1 MTDLLTLPRLTLTP
15 RRAETT
21 HVVKL
26 DKNLGRVVHERVQ
39 EEHPSLRVSK
49 RWALE
54 YALLQWLGV
63 DESEP
68 PSMPPAWQLV
78 VHDEH

>member
-1 MTDLLTLPRLTLTP
+1 LTLPKLSLLP
-15 RRAETT
+15 RKTQTT

-39 EEHPSLRVSK
+39 EQHPGLRVSK

-54 YALLQWLGV
+54 YALLQWLGA
-63 DESEP
+63 EEAEP
-68 PSMPPAWQLV
+68 PSMPPTLQVV
-78 VHDEH
+78 VHDD

>member
-1 MTDLLTLPRLTLTP
+1 MSDLLALPKLTLLPRKP
-15 RRAETT
+15 DTT

-39 EEHPSLRVSK
+39 EQHPSLRVSK

-63 DESEP
+63 EEAELPDEPRS
-68 PSMPPAWQLV
+68 WQVV
-78 VHDEH
+78 VHDNC

>member
-1 MTDLLTLPRLTLTP
+1 MTDLLTLPKLTLLP
-15 RRAETT
+15 RKTQTT

-39 EEHPSLRVSK
+39 EEHPGLRVSK

-54 YALLQWLGV
+54 YALLQWLGA
-63 DESEP
+63 EEANP
-68 PSMPPAWQLV
+68 PAMPPTWQVV
-78 VHDEH
+78 VHDD

>member
-1 MTDLLTLPRLTLTP
+1 MTDLLTLPKLTLTP
-15 RRAETT
+15 RRPETT

-63 DESEP
+63 NDGEDVPEAP
-68 PSMPPAWQLV
+68 WEV
-78 VHDEH
+78 VLDEH

>member
-1 MTDLLTLPRLTLTP
+1 MTDLLTLPKLTLTP
-15 RRAETT
+15 RRVQAT

-26 DKNLGRVVHERVQ
+26 DRNLGRVVHERVQ

-63 DESEP
+63 NDSEAVP
-68 PSMPPAWQLV
+68 DAPWEV
-78 VHDEH
+78 VLDDD

>member
-1 MTDLLTLPRLTLTP
+1 MTDLLTLPKLTLTP

-63 DESEP
+63 EEGEA
-68 PSMPPAWQLV
+68 PSMPPARQV
-78 VHDEH
+78 IVHDER

>member
-1 MTDLLTLPRLTLTP
+1 MTDLLTLPKLTLTP

-63 DESEP
+63 EEGEA
-68 PSMPPAWQLV
+68 PSMPPTWQVV

>member
-1 MTDLLTLPRLTLTP
+1 MTDLLTLPRITLTP

>member
-1 MTDLLTLPRLTLTP
+1 MTDLLTLPRITLTP

-68 PSMPPAWQLV
+68 PSMPPAWQVV

>member
-1 MTDLLTLPRLTLTP
+1 MTDLLTLPKLTLTP
-15 RRAETT
+15 RRAQTT

-39 EEHPSLRVSK
+39 EQHPGLRVSK

-54 YALLQWLGV
+54 YALLQWLGT
-63 DESEP
+63 EEAEP
-68 PSMPPAWQLV
+68 PSMPPTWQVV
-78 VHDEH
+78 VHDA

>member
-1 MTDLLTLPRLTLTP
+1 MTDLLTLPKLTLLP
-15 RRAETT
+15 RKTQTT

-39 EEHPSLRVSK
+39 EEHPGLRVSK

-54 YALLQWLGV
+54 YALLQWL
-63 DESEP
+63 DNEEAEP
-68 PSMPPAWQLV
+68 PSMPPTWQV
-78 VHDEH
+78 VVDDE

>member
-1 MTDLLTLPRLTLTP
+1 MTDLLTLPKLTLTP
-15 RRAETT
+15 RRAQTT

-26 DKNLGRVVHERVQ
+26 DRNLGRVVHERVQ
-39 EEHPSLRVSK
+39 KEHPSLRVSK

-63 DESEP
+63 NDREAVPDAPWE
-68 PSMPPAWQLV
+68 V
-78 VHDEH
+78 VLDDD

>member
-1 MTDLLTLPRLTLTP
+1 MTDLLALPKLTLLPRKP
-15 RRAETT
+15 DTT

-63 DESEP
+63 GEGEA
-68 PSMPPAWQLV
+68 PSMPPAWQVV

>member
-1 MTDLLTLPRLTLTP
+1 MTDLLTLPKLTLLP
-15 RRAETT
+15 RKPDTT

-26 DKNLGRVVHERVQ
+26 DKNLGRVVHDRVQ
-39 EEHPSLRVSK
+39 EQHPSLRVSK

-63 DESEP
+63 EEAELPAEP
-68 PSMPPAWQLV
+68 PSWQVV
-78 VHDEH
+78 VHDDN

>member
-1 MTDLLTLPRLTLTP
+1 MTDLLTLPKLTLLP
-15 RRAETT
+15 HKRETT

-39 EEHPSLRVSK
+39 GQHPSLRVSK

-63 DESEP
+63 NDGEDVPEAP
-68 PSMPPAWQLV
+68 WQVV
-78 VHDEH
+78 VHDDP

>member
-1 MTDLLTLPRLTLTP
+1 MTDLLTLPKLTLLP
-15 RRAETT
+15 RKPDTT

-54 YALLQWLGV
+54 YALLQWLDAEEAELP
-63 DESEP
+63 DEP
-68 PSMPPAWQLV
+68 QPWQVV
-78 VHDEH
+78 VHDDD

>member
-1 MTDLLTLPRLTLTP
+1 MTDLLTLPKLTLTP
-15 RRAETT
+15 KRPETT

-26 DKNLGRVVHERVQ
+26 DKSLGRVVHERVQ
-39 EEHPSLRVSK
+39 EQHPSLRVSK

-63 DESEP
+63 NDGEDVPEAP
-68 PSMPPAWQLV
+68 WQV
-78 VHDEH
+78 VLHDDR